1 MNHYLLFVYGVCFSL
16 IGGAAFAMM
25 WSNIMSLN
33 MRPEPPKL
41 KRKHPEAPGEGEE
54 VMYVDLSRERLEDL
68 YKQNDR

>member
-1 MNHYLLFVYGVCFSL
+1 
-16 IGGAAFAMM
+16 MM

-33 MRPEPPKL
+33 MRPEPPKP

-68 YKQNDR
+68 YKQNNQ